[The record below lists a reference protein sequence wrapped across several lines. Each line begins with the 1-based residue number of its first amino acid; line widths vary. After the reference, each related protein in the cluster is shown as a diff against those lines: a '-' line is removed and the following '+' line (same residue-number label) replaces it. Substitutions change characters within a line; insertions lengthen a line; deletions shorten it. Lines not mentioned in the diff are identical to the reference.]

1 MYSLG
6 VQPNG
11 ECMMGLHVYELIVNL
26 GGWRILSGH
35 AENQKQPRGH
45 ITMCSHVGMW
55 VT

>member
-6 VQPNG
+6 VQHNG

-26 GGWRILSGH
+26 GGRTILSRR

-45 ITMCSHVGMW
+45 ITMCPHVGMC
-55 VT
+55 VR